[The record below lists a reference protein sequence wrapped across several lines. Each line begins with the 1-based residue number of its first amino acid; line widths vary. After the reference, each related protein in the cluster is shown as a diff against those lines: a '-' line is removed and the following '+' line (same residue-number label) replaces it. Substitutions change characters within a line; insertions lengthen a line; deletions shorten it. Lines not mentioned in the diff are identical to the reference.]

1 MSGKISF
8 LERGKMDL
16 KMGTVVAPC
25 EIYNYLERF
34 VIGQDRAKK
43 VLSVAVCNHIKR
55 LHDRKGLIKKSNIL
69 LVGPSGCGKTLL
81 AETLAKILC
90 VPFAEADATSMTQAG
105 YVGDDVWICL
115 QRLLEAADGDLKLAE
130 KGIIFIDEIDKIACR
145 GSGGVGDVSS
155 RGVQAGLL
163 KLLEGCVVSFLVLGN
178 GKGGKS
184 NCRNVSMDTSNI
196 LFVCGGAFGELTDTN
211 VVVEHPIGFLAG
223 GCRDEVPSR
232 EPVNAESL
240 VKYGMMPEFVG
251 RLPVICSLDGLTES
265 DLVRILTEPE
275 DAVTKGYES
284 ILKKDGVK
292 LVFEPDALSEIAKI
306 AVARKTGARGLRSI
320 LEDLMIDVMYDLP
333 GRTDISKCVITAE
346 TVRSGKPKLVKKRAR
361 RTAVKTDAGIC

>member
-25 EIYNYLERF
+25 EIYSYLERF

-145 GSGGVGDVSS
+145 GGGGVGDVSS

-163 KLLEGCVVSFLVLGN
+163 KLLEGCVVSFPVLGN

-184 NCRNVSMDTSNI
+184 NCGNVSMDTSNI
-196 LFVCGGAFGELTDTN
+196 LFVCGGAFQELTDASAD
-211 VVVEHPIGFLAG
+211 VEHPIGFLAG

-232 EPVNAESL
+232 ETVNAESL

-265 DLVRILTEPE
+265 DLVRILAEPE
-275 DAVTKGYES
+275 DAVTKEYES
-284 ILKKDGVK
+284 LLKKDGVK
-292 LVFEPDALSEIAKI
+292 LVFEPGALSEIAKM

-320 LEDLMIDVMYDLP
+320 LEDLMLDVMYDLP

-346 TVRSGKPKLVKKRAR
+346 TVWSGKPKLVKKRAR
-361 RTAVKTDAGIC
+361 RMAVKTDVGMC